1 MNNNILETLNSN
13 AENLKL
19 MIDTANKLNPVKP
32 LGEKGGKLI
41 GKGIDKLAEY
51 IFGKEVV

>member
-1 MNNNILETLNSN
+1 MKNNILKTLDSN

-19 MIDTANKLNPVKP
+19 MVDTANKLNPVKP

-41 GKGIDKLAEY
+41 GKGIDKLADY